1 MTQQNGILTFSSVTV
16 LGEND
21 ASRPRGIWH
30 AQAVLLVLNYLFALA
45 ARSCR
50 SSSEA

>member
-16 LGEND
+16 LDVND

-30 AQAVLLVLNYLFALA
+30 AQALRLVLNYIFPQA

-50 SSSEA
+50 SSSEV